1 MSGAEVSGASDRGK
15 PATKPAVKLPAMPPE
30 LRAAFE
36 QAYRFR
42 QRHQH
47 PSREREF
54 WRDAAKDMSATAALD
69 NHPFAKALLLCCY
82 QDIERELLENEPPEQ
97 LRL

>member
-1 MSGAEVSGASDRGK
+1 MSGAQASGAADRS
-15 PATKPAVKLPAMPPE
+15 KPAVKLPAMPPE

-36 QAYRFR
+36 QAYKFR
-42 QRHQH
+42 QRHQR
-47 PSREREF
+47 PTREREF
-54 WRDAAKDMSATAALD
+54 WMKAAKDMSATATALE

-97 LRL
+97 LEL

>member
-1 MSGAEVSGASDRGK
+1 MN
-15 PATKPAVKLPAMPPE
+15 PA
-30 LRAAFE
+30 LRSAFE
-36 QAYRFR
+36 QAYKFR

-47 PSREREF
+47 PTREREF
-54 WRDAAKDMSATAALD
+54 WMDAAKDMSVTAAALD

-97 LRL
+97 LTL